1 MDDATD
7 GIMNGMMG
15 ATPISMSALGGMGGG
30 MMGGGSM
37 MQANAGTSG
46 VAAAMTAFV
55 NDTAVNKSG
64 VMAADMQALV
74 AKLSASSG
82 TLQ

>member
-1 MDDATD
+1 
-7 GIMNGMMG
+7 
-15 ATPISMSALGGMGGG
+15 MSALGGMGGG